1 MKKSLLI
8 MAVAVPA
15 VLFSCTDNNDTS
27 STVTAT
33 VKLEAAAD
41 VTIPEGAVFTVTAT
55 NFDTKQEISVEAEN
69 MTAVFTDL
77 IPGRYTFMTSY
88 ISEEN
93 DDKQIFSGAIT
104 NASLLE
110 DTELTMKITSVSA
123 SGIVLKELYY
133 NASKTSANKPYLKE
147 QFYEIYNNSN
157 KTVYVDGLCFG
168 HLMPEN
174 ATGKANYDWGTQYPV
189 SDYVFFARIMQVPGT
204 PGTDKN
210 YPLNPG
216 ESIILCQY
224 ATDHTVPELNPNSI
238 DLSSCEF
245 EWYEPSNTNQTDQNA
260 INLEMAFPINP
271 SSPYKVWNTT
281 TNGPAFAIFFPIE
294 EFSND
299 KVAVDQT
306 NGVSTSY
313 PVSTSIIID
322 AVEAIKD
329 ETQVQNKRVPV
340 SLDAG
345 YIWVT
350 DDNGEPAI
358 QVGKS
363 IVRKVQGTASDGHV
377 ILQDTNN
384 TTNDFELKTREIR
397 RYGAKA
403 PSWNT
408 WAN

>member
-1 MKKSLLI
+1 

-69 MTAVFTDL
+69 MTAVFADL
-77 IPGRYTFMTSY
+77 VPGRYTFMTSY

-174 ATGKANYDWGTQYPV
+174 ATGKANYDWGAQYPV

-363 IVRKVQGTASDGHV
+363 IVRKVQDTASDGHV

>member
-1 MKKSLLI
+1 
-8 MAVAVPA
+8 
-15 VLFSCTDNNDTS
+15 
-27 STVTAT
+27 
-33 VKLEAAAD
+33 
-41 VTIPEGAVFTVTAT
+41 
-55 NFDTKQEISVEAEN
+55 
-69 MTAVFTDL
+69 
-77 IPGRYTFMTSY
+77 
-88 ISEEN
+88 
-93 DDKQIFSGAIT
+93 
-104 NASLLE
+104 
-110 DTELTMKITSVSA
+110 
-123 SGIVLKELYY
+123 
-133 NASKTSANKPYLKE
+133 
-147 QFYEIYNNSN
+147 
-157 KTVYVDGLCFG
+157 
-168 HLMPEN
+168 
-174 ATGKANYDWGTQYPV
+174 
-189 SDYVFFARIMQVPGT
+189 MQVPGT
-204 PGTDKN
+204 PGTDKK

-245 EWYEPSNTNQTDQNA
+245 EWYEPSNTNQTDQDA
-260 INLEMAFPINP
+260 INLKMAFPINP
-271 SSPYKVWNTT
+271 SSPYKVWSTT
-281 TNGPAFAIFFPIE
+281 TNGPAFAMFFPTE
-294 EFSND
+294 EFTND
-299 KVAVDQT
+299 KIATDQN

-313 PVSTSIIID
+313 PVPASIILD

-329 ETQVQNKRVPV
+329 ETQVQNKRVPT

-363 IVRKVQGTASDGHV
+363 IVRKVLYTASDGHV

>member
-77 IPGRYTFMTSY
+77 VPGRYTFMTSY
-88 ISEEN
+88 METTGTDNNIY
-93 DDKQIFSGAIT
+93 SGSLT
-104 NASLLE
+104 NTNILE
-110 DTELTMKITSVSA
+110 DAELTISIKVAKSSA
-123 SGIVLKELYY
+123 LVFKELYY

-157 KTVYVDGLCFG
+157 ETVYVDGLCFG

-174 ATGKANYDWGTQYPV
+174 ATGKANYDWGAQYPV

-204 PGTDKN
+204 PGTDKK

-245 EWYEPSNTNQTDQNA
+245 EWYEPSNTNQTDQDA
-260 INLEMAFPINP
+260 INLKMAFPINP
-271 SSPYKVWNTT
+271 SSPYKVWNTS
-281 TNGPAFAIFFPIE
+281 TNGPAFAMFFPTE
-294 EFSND
+294 EFTND
-299 KVAVDQT
+299 KIATDQN

-313 PVSTSIIID
+313 PVPASIILD

-329 ETQVQNKRVPV
+329 ETQVQNKRVPT

-363 IVRKVQGTASDGHV
+363 IVRKVLYTASDGHV

>member
-1 MKKSLLI
+1 
-8 MAVAVPA
+8 MAVLVPA

>member
-8 MAVAVPA
+8 MAIAVPA

-55 NFDTKQEISVEAEN
+55 NYDTKQEISVEAEN

-77 IPGRYTFMTSY
+77 VPGRYTFMTSY